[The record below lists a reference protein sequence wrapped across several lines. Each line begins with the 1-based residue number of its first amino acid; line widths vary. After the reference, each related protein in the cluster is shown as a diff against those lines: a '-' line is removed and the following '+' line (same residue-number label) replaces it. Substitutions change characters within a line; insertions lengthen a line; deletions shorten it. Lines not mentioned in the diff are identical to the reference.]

1 MSLHP
6 RQTKMR
12 IQERDNPGSFL
23 LVHFNPTEW
32 SDAKEV
38 DYEEVEVPGRKTET
52 VQFKMGKP
60 REITMTLFL
69 NEWGQN
75 HRIQKSVEE
84 SIEWLRDKQVP
95 KGGSEGGLFGWGAVE
110 PAPPILQ
117 LVWREVFTCVLT
129 SVRVTRQKMRPATAA
144 GGSFGGFP
152 RREFDAIRAE
162 VEVTLKEFV
171 ESTE

>member
-1 MSLHP
+1 VSLHP

-12 IQERDNPGSFL
+12 IQERDNPGAFL

-38 DYEEVEVPGRKTET
+38 DYEEVEVPGRGTET

-60 REITMTLFL
+60 REISMTLFL

-129 SVRVTRQKMRPATAA
+129 SVHVTRQKMRPATAA

-152 RREFDAIRAE
+152 KKEFDAIRAE
-162 VEVTLKEFV
+162 VEVTFKEFV